1 LLPVEIVEPAPP
13 LEAPYAEWPG
23 EAEMAAAAA
32 TGAEALDSSFPE
44 LAWPEV
50 PPTSSE
56 PQPVPA
62 PAYEPVPEREL
73 EPVPELELEP
83 RPEPELE
90 LELKL
95 EPELAP
101 VPPPSPE
108 PVPVPVPVPPAPQV
122 QVDAGA
128 APAAPEVLA
137 LGRAALPMRAMV
149 RVRAELMDRLF
160 NQAGEVG
167 TARSTIESEVAR
179 FKGSLADLADNLE
192 RLRRQ
197 LRDLESHSEGRAPRS
212 RPGPVTGEPQF
223 DPLELDRYT
232 RFQELVRMMAESLD
246 DIATIQRGLTVGVQG
261 AEDGLAAQAQAA
273 RALMD
278 DLLRTRLVEFESIA
292 DRLHRVARQA
302 ARETGRQVRLQLDGA
317 SIELDR
323 GVLDRMGAPL
333 EHLVRNCVVH
343 GIEPPAQRG
352 AAGKPVMGLVHIALE
367 QAGNEVV
374 ITVDDDG
381 RGLDYA
387 AIRARALDTGLIGPD
402 DDPDDAALAELV
414 FSPGLSTARGVTEL
428 AGRGIGLDVVR
439 AEVLALGGRIELTSR
454 PGQGAHVRITLPLTT
469 AITQAVL
476 LRLGESTVAVP
487 STIVEIVRRVTPGD
501 IERACDTGTLPDGE
515 AGGTIPFYWLG
526 ALLEGPARPSVVG
539 RAPRVVVLR
548 SASQRMALFVD
559 DILGHQEVVVKNL
572 GPQLARLP
580 GLAGMTVLAS
590 GEMVPIYNPVGLAA
604 MHGLQ
609 ARERQRVAAAE
620 GGEAAVTREPT
631 GPLVLVVD
639 DSLTVRKVTQ
649 RLLLR
654 EGYRTAVAKDGLEA
668 LERIAEEKPA
678 IVLSDLEMPR
688 MDGFDLVRNLR
699 ADPRFA
705 DLPVVIITSRIAQKH
720 RDHAVALG
728 VDHYLGKPFVER
740 ELLELVARHT
750 GFPVPR

>member
-1 LLPVEIVEPAPP
+1 
-13 LEAPYAEWPG
+13 
-23 EAEMAAAAA
+23 
-32 TGAEALDSSFPE
+32 
-44 LAWPEV
+44 
-50 PPTSSE
+50 
-56 PQPVPA
+56 
-62 PAYEPVPEREL
+62 
-73 EPVPELELEP
+73 
-83 RPEPELE
+83 
-90 LELKL
+90 
-95 EPELAP
+95 
-101 VPPPSPE
+101 
-108 PVPVPVPVPPAPQV
+108 
-122 QVDAGA
+122 
-128 APAAPEVLA
+128 
-137 LGRAALPMRAMV
+137 
-149 RVRAELMDRLF
+149 
-160 NQAGEVG
+160 
-167 TARSTIESEVAR
+167 
-179 FKGSLADLADNLE
+179 
-192 RLRRQ
+192 
-197 LRDLESHSEGRAPRS
+197 
-212 RPGPVTGEPQF
+212 
-223 DPLELDRYT
+223 
-232 RFQELVRMMAESLD
+232 
-246 DIATIQRGLTVGVQG
+246 
-261 AEDGLAAQAQAA
+261 
-273 RALMD
+273 MD

-323 GVLDRMGAPL
+323 GVLDRMGAPF